1 MHSNTK
7 IILVNGHCYK
17 ILYCM
22 SFYCDINRPITNCDP
37 RDNNALIRGNLCEH
51 RHISLKTR
59 FLELYVFVANSM
71 GLTLT
76 TLTLQLAAKA
86 IEFGKI
92 TQKWPIR
99 HSRSFNVTDLGIKSI
114 ESPYAT
120 SY

>member
-1 MHSNTK
+1 
-7 IILVNGHCYK
+7 
-17 ILYCM
+17 M

>member
-1 MHSNTK
+1 
-7 IILVNGHCYK
+7 
-17 ILYCM
+17 M

-92 TQKWPIR
+92 TQKMAITPFKVIQRHRFGYQSKAHMRLPI
-99 HSRSFNVTDLGIKSI
+99 SD
-114 ESPYAT
+114 
-120 SY
+120 